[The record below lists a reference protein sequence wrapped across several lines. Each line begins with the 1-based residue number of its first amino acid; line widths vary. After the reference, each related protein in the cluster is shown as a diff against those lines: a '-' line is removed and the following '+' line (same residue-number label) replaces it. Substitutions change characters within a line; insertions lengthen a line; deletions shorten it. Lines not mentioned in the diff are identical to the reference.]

1 MAYAGQIIENPVSG
15 EKITFIQTAAET
27 NGALLELELE
37 LTPDGHVPGA
47 HQHPEQ
53 TETFH
58 VLEGTMKF
66 RLGLKTIVAEAGGTV
81 EVPPGATH
89 KFVNAGEGVA
99 RARVEVTPALKMAE
113 LLETTVQLAEEGKTN
128 RKGMPKP
135 VHLALF
141 VRAFEREVRAPFPP
155 PFMVNAL
162 LAPFAHVGRRR
173 GHAERFAA
181 RPAFAG

>member
-1 MAYAGQIIENPVSG
+1 MAYAGQVIENPVSG
-15 EKITFIQTAAET
+15 EKITFIQTAADTGGE
-27 NGALLELELE
+27 LLEIELE

-47 HQHPEQ
+47 HRHPGQ

-66 RLGLKTIVAEAGGTV
+66 KLGLKTIVAEPGDTV

-99 RARVEVTPALKMAE
+99 RARVEVTPALKME
-113 LLETTVQLAEEGKTN
+113 HLLQTAVRLAEDGQTT

-135 VHLALF
+135 VPMALF
-141 VRAFEREVRAPFPP
+141 VRAFEDEVRAPFPP
-155 PFMVNAL
+155 HAIVKAVTAP
-162 LAPFAHVGRRR
+162 LAWIGRRR
-173 GHAERFAA
+173 EQGERLPAE
-181 RPAFAG
+181 PAYAG

>member
-15 EKITFIQTAAET
+15 EKITFVQTAAET
-27 NGALLELELE
+27 NGELLEIELE

-47 HQHPEQ
+47 HRHPEQ

-66 RLGLKTIVAEAGGTV
+66 KLGLRTIVAEPGDTV

-89 KFVNAGEGVA
+89 KFVNAGDGVA

-113 LLETTVQLAEEGKTN
+113 LLETTVQLAEEGKTT
-128 RKGMPKP
+128 RKGMPTP

-155 PFMVNAL
+155 HPVVKAVTAP
-162 LAPFAHVGRRR
+162 LAYLGRRR
-173 GHAERFAA
+173 GHSERFTT